1 MNLKKFEHKHILI
14 TGASSGIGEAIAY
27 QLARI
32 NASLYLVG
40 RNRERLTDVR
50 NKCIAINAD
59 ATPSPDTRPANEAS
73 AKNRTSAT
81 TGTIQLFQVDFA
93 DMISIDKFVAEV
105 NAQNIA
111 FDYIIL
117 NAGISQRA
125 RTLETDFSVDRN
137 IMETN
142 YFGPVYLTKK
152 LLGTPHATASVP
164 GVSNDT
170 TTSTTSVFET
180 TDAPVSGSISEKPVH
195 IAVTS
200 SISGLFGFPLRSAY
214 CASKHALFGFFESLE
229 LENKHIKVTFLIPGR
244 INTPISKSAV
254 LGDGSTYARMDS
266 GQADGMDVNKC
277 ARIALHAIAKEK
289 HRKLI
294 GGKELLMV
302 YFKKFIPPLFYKL
315 ARNISAT

>member
-1 MNLKKFEHKHILI
+1 MNLKKFEHKNVLI

-27 QLARI
+27 QLAQADT
-32 NASLYLVG
+32 NLYLTG
-40 RNRERLTDVR
+40 RNMERLSAVCKQCQT
-50 NKCIAINAD
+50 IHG
-59 ATPSPDTRPANEAS
+59 DTGFS
-73 AKNRTSAT
+73 VQIFS
-81 TGTIQLFQVDFA
+81 VDFA
-93 DMISIDKFVAEV
+93 DTSSIDKFVLDIA
-105 NAQNIA
+105 AKNIV

-125 RTLETDFSVDRN
+125 LTLETDFSVDRD
-137 IMETN
+137 IMNTN

-152 LLGTPHATASVP
+152 LLGGIPHGNASIP
-164 GVSNDT
+164 DIPYSDKT
-170 TTSTTSVFET
+170 T
-180 TDAPVSGSISEKPVH
+180 H

-229 LENKHIKVTFLIPGR
+229 LENNHIKVTFLIPGR
-244 INTPISKSAV
+244 INTPISKSAI
-254 LGDGSTYARMDS
+254 LGDGSTYAKMDS
-266 GQADGMDVNKC
+266 GQAGGMDVNKC
-277 ARIALHAIAKEK
+277 ARIALHAITKEK

-302 YFKKFIPPLFYKL
+302 YIKKFVPSLFYKL

>member
-1 MNLKKFEHKHILI
+1 MKLSVFRNKNVLI

-27 QLARI
+27 QLAELKA
-32 NASLYLVG
+32 NLFLTG
-40 RNRERLTDVR
+40 RSMERLSAVK
-50 NKCIAINAD
+50 NKC
-59 ATPSPDTRPANEAS
+59 EAFGVS
-73 AKNRTSAT
+73 VE
-81 TGTIQLFQVDFA
+81 LFSVDFA
-93 DMISIDKFVAEV
+93 DTKSIDCFVSDITDK
-105 NAQNIA
+105 NIS

-125 RTLETDFSVDRN
+125 LTLETDFSVDCK

-152 LLGTPHATASVP
+152 LSGTLLSAKKT
-164 GVSNDT
+164 
-170 TTSTTSVFET
+170 
-180 TDAPVSGSISEKPVH
+180 H

-229 LENKHIKVTFLIPGR
+229 LENDNIKVTFLIPGR
-244 INTPISKSAV
+244 INTPISQSAI
-254 LGDGSTYARMDS
+254 LGDGSAYSKMDS
-266 GQADGMDVNKC
+266 GQAGGMSVEKC
-277 ARIALHAIAKEK
+277 ARIALRAIAKEK

-302 YFKKFIPPLFYKL
+302 YIKKYVPSLFFKL
-315 ARNISAT
+315 ARKISAT

>member
-1 MNLKKFEHKHILI
+1 MNLKKFENKNILI
-14 TGASSGIGEAIAY
+14 TGASSGIGEAMAY
-27 QLARI
+27 QFAIAKANLFLA
-32 NASLYLVG
+32 G
-40 RNRERLTDVR
+40 RDMERLTAVKD
-50 NKCIAINAD
+50 KCIDINSASGKNNNVK
-59 ATPSPDTRPANEAS
+59 ATDTNEITPDYS
-73 AKNRTSAT
+73 
-81 TGTIQLFQVDFA
+81 IQTFGVDFSSTE
-93 DMISIDKFVAEV
+93 SIDNFVSDITDK
-105 NAQNIA
+105 NIT

-125 RTLETDFSVDRN
+125 LTLETDFSVDRK

-152 LLGTPHATASVP
+152 LSKMLLSQKKT
-164 GVSNDT
+164 
-170 TTSTTSVFET
+170 
-180 TDAPVSGSISEKPVH
+180 H
-195 IAVTS
+195 IAITS

-229 LENKHIKVTFLIPGR
+229 LENENIKVTFLIPGR

-254 LGDGSTYARMDS
+254 LGDGSTYTKMDS
-266 GQADGMDVNKC
+266 GQAEGMDVEKC
-277 ARIALHAIAKEK
+277 ARIALRAIAKEK

-302 YFKKFIPPLFYKL
+302 HIKKFIPPLFYKL